1 MSSSYDLIPVH
12 TSTHFPTMLSQ
23 RNFAVWRT
31 QIMSVLTGLGLL
43 GYIDGTVS
51 APSQFLKDDKPNPEF
66 ITWNRQDKY
75 ILSALLGSC
84 HETIQPLISTTN
96 TAKQM
101 WDQLVTLFANKSCSR
116 IMSLKTHLMNNP
128 YNARNMSDYL
138 RDIRITADELAI
150 ARNMMI
156 LSFSHYLDLGM
167 NIETLRMLC
176 LFGKPH

>member
-1 MSSSYDLIPVH
+1 MSSSPELIPVH
-12 TSTHFPTMLSQ
+12 TSTHFPTTLSQ

-31 QIMSVLTGLGLL
+31 QIMSVLTSLGLL

-51 APSQFLKDDKPNPEF
+51 APSQLLSDKPNPAF
-66 ITWNRQDKY
+66 IIWNRQDKY

-84 HETIQPLISTTN
+84 HETIQPLISTAN

-101 WDQLVTLFANKSCSR
+101 WDQLVTLFANKSRSR

-128 YNARNMSDYL
+128 CNARNMSDYL

-150 ARNMMI
+150 AGQPVSDDDLVI
-156 LSFSHYLDLGM
+156 LTLSGLG
-167 NIETLRMLC
+167 EE
-176 LFGKPH
+176 F